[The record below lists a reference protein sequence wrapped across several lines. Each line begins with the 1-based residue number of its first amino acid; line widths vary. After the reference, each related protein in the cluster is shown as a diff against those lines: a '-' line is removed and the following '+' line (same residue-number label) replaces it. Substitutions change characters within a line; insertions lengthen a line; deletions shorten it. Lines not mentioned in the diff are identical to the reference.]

1 MANKKPAES
10 AILEDNN
17 TGTLVPYSDTLTAT
31 AEIKS
36 EWFKYISSPKDVK
49 TPPEKV
55 KKRPDGFDYVES
67 SWMDYQTKLFM
78 PKYRYELLHVSF
90 EHGWINII
98 ISLTD
103 RITGN
108 VELGAD
114 SARIM
119 VKRDAEQPSFRD
131 VIDMGNNLKSA
142 LSKAIKNAQSR
153 FGISADVY
161 QKRESEPDNDERKR
175 FETMLAQVKT
185 ISPTRAQI
193 FKDQWASLGT
203 DWSDFLDKWQ
213 VYIDRNAKQ

>member
-1 MANKKPAES
+1 MATKQKALSADLEVNNAETTVSYLDNPS
-10 AILEDNN
+10 AI
-17 TGTLVPYSDTLTAT
+17 

-49 TPPEKV
+49 TPVEKV

-108 VELGAD
+108 IELGAD

-131 VIDMGNNLKSA
+131 IIDMGNNLKSA

-161 QKRESEPDNDERKR
+161 QKRESEPTSDERKR
-175 FETMLAQVKT
+175 YDTMLVRVKEL
-185 ISPTRAQI
+185 SPTRAQI
-193 FKDQWASLGT
+193 FKDQWADLGT

-213 VYIDRNAKQ
+213 VYIDRSSK